1 MLSEIRKVSEMG
13 FLDDAV
19 AVIMAVRDV
28 AMISGALVYFCTFTE
43 SDLEACVYKLG
54 RNIARS
60 FRTSLTRRML
70 F

>member
-13 FLDDAV
+13 FLDAV